1 MIAAFP
7 ALEKSAEP
15 GERMASGIFK
25 RGILGLMAAFA
36 LVPANTVSAVPRES
50 SSAGAIALEAGHLR
64 SIVTWLKQSGRDGY
78 LAGEV
83 ADVVGIPRKQSE
95 DMLGAK
101 QRGFRTD
108 NVLRIAQVSSDE
120 RRDFL
125 LFMVQRPDGEVYFYL
140 SSVREGLKKAFI
152 SIPSRNLVVPLEEA
166 EAQENFQHEVI
177 YWQDK
182 VALK

>member
-1 MIAAFP
+1 
-7 ALEKSAEP
+7 
-15 GERMASGIFK
+15 MASGILK
-25 RGILGLMAAFA
+25 RGILGLMAAMA
-36 LVPANTVSAVPRES
+36 LIPANNVSAVSRAG
-50 SSAGAIALEAGHLR
+50 SSANDVAIEAGNLR
-64 SIVTWLKQSGRDGY
+64 SIATWLKQSGRDGY

-95 DMLGAK
+95 DMLEAK

-108 NVLRIAQVSSDE
+108 DILRIAQVSADE
-120 RRDFL
+120 KRDFL

-152 SIPSRNLVVPLEEA
+152 SIPSRNLVVPLEET
-166 EAQENFQHEVI
+166 EAQENFQQEVV

>member
-1 MIAAFP
+1 MT
-7 ALEKSAEP
+7 AE
-15 GERMASGIFK
+15 IFK
-25 RGILGLMAAFA
+25 RVILGLTAAVA
-36 LVPANTVSAVPRES
+36 LVPLNDVSAVSRGGGNP
-50 SSAGAIALEAGHLR
+50 GAISLEAGHLR
-64 SIVTWLKQSGRDGY
+64 SIAAWLKQSGRDGY

-95 DMLGAK
+95 EMLEAK

-108 NVLRIAQVSSDE
+108 DVLRIAQVSADE
-120 RRDFL
+120 KRDFL

-140 SSVREGLKKAFI
+140 SSVRDGLKKAFI
-152 SIPSRNLVVPLEEA
+152 SIPSKHLVVPLEEA
-166 EAQENFQHEVI
+166 EAQENFQQEVV